1 MLIFI
6 LYFSRADKNFS
17 KEVFVDFMS
26 AQIRTL
32 SFLAYITR
40 IYQDVV
46 MKNHKMMVEGML
58 NMLRLCPKEV
68 TGLRRDLF
76 IASRHILSTEL
87 RLSMFIFS
95 VFSSFLMVDSVVQ
108 CHLR

>member
-1 MLIFI
+1 
-6 LYFSRADKNFS
+6 
-17 KEVFVDFMS
+17 MS

-87 RLSMFIFS
+87 RISELLDSYHILLII
-95 VFSSFLMVDSVVQ
+95 VFSIQL
-108 CHLR
+108 H

>member
-1 MLIFI
+1 
-6 LYFSRADKNFS
+6 
-17 KEVFVDFMS
+17 MS

-40 IYQDVV
+40 IYQDIVTR
-46 MKNHKMMVEGML
+46 NHKMMVEGML

-87 RLSMFIFS
+87 RNSEFYSEKLNGFVTYMMINCFLFYCQQCLYLMSTNCLMKMFY
-95 VFSSFLMVDSVVQ
+95 
-108 CHLR
+108 

>member
-1 MLIFI
+1 MRLFAANV
-6 LYFSRADKNFS
+6 LQFRCSLVENLLKSFDLLLRADKNFS

-40 IYQDVV
+40 IYQEVV

-87 RLSMFIFS
+87 RISK
-95 VFSSFLMVDSVVQ
+95 
-108 CHLR
+108 

>member
-1 MLIFI
+1 
-6 LYFSRADKNFS
+6 
-17 KEVFVDFMS
+17 MS

-40 IYQDVV
+40 IYQDIVT
-46 MKNHKMMVEGML
+46 KNHKMMVEGML

-87 RLSMFIFS
+87 RISNNKFKKNYNNTYLISNFDIFLLSSYFFI
-95 VFSSFLMVDSVVQ
+95 
-108 CHLR
+108 